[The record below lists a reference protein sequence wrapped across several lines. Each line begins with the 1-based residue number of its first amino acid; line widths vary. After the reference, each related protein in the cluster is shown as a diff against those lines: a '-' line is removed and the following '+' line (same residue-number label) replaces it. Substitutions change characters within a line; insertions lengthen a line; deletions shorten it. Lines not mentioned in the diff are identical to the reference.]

1 MRKVFFCVV
10 VLLLPAAAGCGKGDG
25 DAYDDSRRRST
36 YDTDR
41 SDLDKPREADN
52 TGVNVRD
59 KDGNTVTP
67 MDQGGDESD
76 RKITADIRKRVMDA
90 KLSVDAQNAKIVTQ
104 GGRVT
109 LRGPVST
116 QAEKDT
122 IARIAGEVA
131 GAANVDN
138 QLEIAVVA
146 R

>member
-1 MRKVFFCVV
+1 
-10 VLLLPAAAGCGKGDG
+10 
-25 DAYDDSRRRST
+25 
-36 YDTDR
+36 
-41 SDLDKPREADN
+41 
-52 TGVNVRD
+52 
-59 KDGNTVTP
+59 

-122 IARIAGEVA
+122 IGRIAGEVA
-131 GAANVDN
+131 GVTNVDN
-138 QLEIAVVA
+138 QLEVAVVA